1 MKENI
6 IKGVLTTA
14 MATFLAYL
22 GNLAIPIM
30 ILAVVMLLDY
40 GTGVAKA
47 WIHGSLS
54 SKIGILGILKKVA
67 YLVIVAVGMVIDW
80 IIQAG
85 VDKLHLDFK
94 LEFLFAL
101 IVIIWLILNELIS
114 ILENVADIG
123 VPVPK
128 WLTKLILKLKDQAEE
143 AVGEDET
150 EEKV

>member
-1 MKENI
+1 M
-6 IKGVLTTA
+6 
-14 MATFLAYL
+14 
-22 GNLAIPIM
+22 
-30 ILAVVMLLDY
+30 
-40 GTGVAKA
+40 
-47 WIHGSLS
+47 
-54 SKIGILGILKKVA
+54 
-67 YLVIVAVGMVIDW
+67 IVAVGMVIDW

-114 ILENVADIG
+114 ILENVAEIG

-143 AVGEDET
+143 TIGENET
-150 EEKV
+150 EDTE

>member
-114 ILENVADIG
+114 ILENVAEIG

-143 AVGEDET
+143 TIGENET
-150 EEKV
+150 EEKE

>member
-114 ILENVADIG
+114 ILENVAEIG

-128 WLTKLILKLKDQAEE
+128 WLTKLVLKLKDQTEE
-143 AVGEDET
+143 AIGEDET
-150 EEKV
+150 EEQE

>member
-47 WIHGSLS
+47 WIHGNLS

-150 EEKV
+150 EEEV

>member
-114 ILENVADIG
+114 ILENVAEIG

-143 AVGEDET
+143 TIGENET
-150 EEKV
+150 EDTE

>member
-114 ILENVADIG
+114 ILENVAEIG

-128 WLTKLILKLKDQAEE
+128 WLTKLVLKLKDQTEE
-143 AVGEDET
+143 TVGEDET
-150 EEKV
+150 EE